1 MTERRR
7 CPLAKICPRAKG
19 STTSP
24 SSLFSRRDWIKHFV
38 VGTAA
43 SAGLGRIPVLAEIA
57 PTTNPNSII
66 RVNLNDYPALQNDF
80 GSLQLILFGDPLS
93 GTTVQNG
100 IITITRAPG
109 NIFHAVSASCTH
121 QGFPTDRYRGD
132 DNNTIICY
140 EHGSVYDIQ
149 GRVIS
154 PVEEGQADLPYYNSE
169 LADPS
174 TLLIHIPHL
183 NLAVGPIVTASVN
196 GSNKRFRLT
205 FRPDLQ
211 GLYRVRFTPNF
222 GAPSTTVPFA
232 ISVSGSATNTQLRVT
247 NISQANPTRNIWVD
261 ATSERGFY
269 SIELVITQNIL
280 NPP

>member
-1 MTERRR
+1 MIERRT

-24 SSLFSRRDWIKHFV
+24 SDLFSRRDWIKHFV

-80 GSLQLILFGDPLS
+80 GSLQLILFGDPSS

-121 QGFPTDRYRGD
+121 QGIITDRYRED
-132 DNNTIICY
+132 DTNAIICY
-140 EHGSVYDIQ
+140 GHGSVFDIQ

-154 PVEEGQADLPYYNSE
+154 HVEEGQADLPYYNSE
-169 LADPS
+169 IADPS

-205 FRPDLQ
+205 FRTNANAR
-211 GLYRVRFTPNF
+211 YRVRFTPNF
-222 GAPSTTVPFA
+222 GAPSTIVSFA
-232 ISVSGSATNTQLRVT
+232 TSVNGLADQTQLT
-247 NISQANPTRNIWVD
+247 STTINNRNIWVD

-269 SIELVITQNIL
+269 SIEFVTTQNIL

>member
-1 MTERRR
+1 MIERRT

-24 SSLFSRRDWIKHFV
+24 SDLFSRRDWIKHFV

-80 GSLQLILFGDPLS
+80 GSLQLILFGDPSS
-93 GTTVQNG
+93 GTTVENG

-121 QGFPTDRYRGD
+121 EGIITDRYRGGD
-132 DNNTIICY
+132 DNTIQCY
-140 EHGSVYDIQ
+140 GHGSVFDIQ
-149 GRVIS
+149 GRVIF
-154 PVEEGQADLPYYNSE
+154 PFEEGQADLPYYNSE
-169 LADPS
+169 LVDPS

-196 GSNKRFRLT
+196 GTNKRFCLT
-205 FRPDLQ
+205 FRVNANAR
-211 GLYRVRFTPNF
+211 YRVRFTPNF
-222 GAPSTTVPFA
+222 GAPSTIVPFA
-232 ISVSGSATNTQLRVT
+232 TIATGPATQTQLQIPSEAIT
-247 NISQANPTRNIWVD
+247 NPSRNIWVD

-280 NPP
+280 FPP